1 MLYRLSAVV
10 VVLAVCAG
18 SPRADDKDKKAEKT
32 TVKCTAVKWDSEKG
46 TVCVKTADGEKDY
59 KVGEDMQFMTQGSKQ
74 LFKPNLGGAKSPA
87 RQGFMAH
94 MMHPGNELELVIADD
109 KVCELHVIALHPDA
123 PQAPAG
129 KGSKKEDKKDD
140 KKDDKKTDGK

>member
-1 MLYRLSAVV
+1 MLYRLSVVV

-18 SPRADDKDKKAEKT
+18 SPRADDKEKKADKT
-32 TVKCTAVKWDSEKG
+32 TVKCTAVKWDSAKG
-46 TVCVKTADGEKDY
+46 TISVKTADGEKEY
-59 KVGEDMQFMTQGSKQ
+59 KVTEDTQFMPQGSKQ
-74 LFKPNLGGAKSPA
+74 LIKPNLGGAKSPA

-94 MMHPGNELELVIADD
+94 MMHPGNELELVVADD
-109 KVCELHVIALHPDA
+109 KVSELHVIALHADA
-123 PQAPAG
+123 PKAPAS